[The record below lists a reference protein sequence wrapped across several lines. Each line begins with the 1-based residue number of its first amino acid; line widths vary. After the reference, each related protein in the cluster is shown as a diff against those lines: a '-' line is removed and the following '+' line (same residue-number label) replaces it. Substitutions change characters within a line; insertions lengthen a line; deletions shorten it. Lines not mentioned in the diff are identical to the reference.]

1 VNEGIGVFGQIE
13 WRTGRM
19 SDKKI
24 AMAVEAFLT
33 KLRVVQVYGGYY
45 LAPSPKG
52 FTSEES
58 AKNALVWVK
67 GAK

>member
-1 VNEGIGVFGQIE
+1 MKGLAFLGKLK